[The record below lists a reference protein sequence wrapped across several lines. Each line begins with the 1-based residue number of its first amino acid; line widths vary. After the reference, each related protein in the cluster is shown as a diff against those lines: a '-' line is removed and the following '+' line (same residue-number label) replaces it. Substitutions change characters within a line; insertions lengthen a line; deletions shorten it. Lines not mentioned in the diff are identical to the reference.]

1 MASALSVFEG
11 DQNLSFQERALSV
24 VIGLGLAAAGAKPRP
39 NPLLN
44 VLALAAGSLLAIRG
58 ATGHCPVKAA
68 LAGPDGQAR
77 LVPLRRHGT
86 ARRSPGL
93 TPPPRS

>member
-1 MASALSVFEG
+1 MAGALSLFEG

-44 VLALAAGSLLAIRG
+44 VLALVAGSVLAIRG

-68 LAGPDGQAR
+68 LAGPGGQER
-77 LVPLRRHGT
+77 LASR
-86 ARRSPGL
+86 
-93 TPPPRS
+93 

>member
-68 LAGPDGQAR
+68 LAGPGGQEHLASR
-77 LVPLRRHGT
+77 
-86 ARRSPGL
+86 
-93 TPPPRS
+93 

>member
-1 MASALSVFEG
+1 MANALSVFEG

-24 VIGLGLAAAGAKPRP
+24 VGIGLAAAGAKPRP

-44 VLALAAGSLLAIRG
+44 VLALAAGAMLAIRG

-68 LAGPDGQAR
+68 LAGPGGQAR
-77 LVPLRRHGT
+77 LASR
-86 ARRSPGL
+86 
-93 TPPPRS
+93 

>member
-1 MASALSVFEG
+1 MASALSVFDG
-11 DQNLSFQERALSV
+11 DQNLSFQERAISV

-44 VLALAAGSLLAIRG
+44 VLALAAGAMLAIRG

-68 LAGPDGQAR
+68 LTGPGDNAR
-77 LVPLRRHGT
+77 IASR
-86 ARRSPGL
+86 
-93 TPPPRS
+93 

>member
-11 DQNLSFQERALSV
+11 GQNLSFQERAISV

-39 NPLLN
+39 DPLLN
-44 VLALAAGSLLAIRG
+44 VLTLAAGAMLAIRG

-68 LAGPDGQAR
+68 FAGQAGSSASR
-77 LVPLRRHGT
+77 LDRDGMAHD
-86 ARRSPGL
+86 
-93 TPPPRS
+93 

>member
-11 DQNLSFQERALSV
+11 DQNLSYQERALSV
-24 VIGLGLAAAGAKPRP
+24 VVGLGLAAAGAKPRP

-44 VLALAAGSLLAIRG
+44 VLALAAGAMLAIRS

-68 LAGPDGQAR
+68 LAGPGGQAR
-77 LVPLRRHGT
+77 LASR
-86 ARRSPGL
+86 
-93 TPPPRS
+93 